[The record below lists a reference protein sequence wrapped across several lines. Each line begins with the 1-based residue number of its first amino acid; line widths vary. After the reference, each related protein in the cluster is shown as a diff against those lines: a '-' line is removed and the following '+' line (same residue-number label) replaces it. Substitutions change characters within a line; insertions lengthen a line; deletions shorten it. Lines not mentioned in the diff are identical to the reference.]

1 MKMRSATKHVLGC
14 VVSAALGAGGLAV
27 STAQADS
34 QVNLSLV
41 GPTTPVTVNQTIDI
55 KLRATQEQIANLVG
69 TSFVAIDCILQWNP
83 KQLQL
88 VGLTTAGSVPLL
100 SSYFPTPAN
109 DYTGINESSPPADGT
124 ALYYALAPLGQSVQ
138 VPLTGVQVVTF
149 RFRVRTAF
157 SSSTVSILP
166 ALTVLNPADTVVY
179 DGTVPGLD
187 VTGTLAGVTVTQ
199 APACPADLDRN
210 SVVNSADLAILL
222 NSWGFSG
229 PADINGSGAV
239 DASDLA
245 IMLGAWG
252 TCSGT

>member
-1 MKMRSATKHVLGC
+1 MRSATKHVLGC

-41 GPTTPVTVNQTIDI
+41 GPTTPVAVNQTIDI

-88 VGLTTAGSVPLL
+88 IGLTTAGSVPLL

-124 ALYYALAPLGQSVQ
+124 ALY
-138 VPLTGVQVVTF
+138 
-149 RFRVRTAF
+149 
-157 SSSTVSILP
+157 
-166 ALTVLNPADTVVY
+166 
-179 DGTVPGLD
+179 
-187 VTGTLAGVTVTQ
+187 
-199 APACPADLDRN
+199 
-210 SVVNSADLAILL
+210 
-222 NSWGFSG
+222 
-229 PADINGSGAV
+229 
-239 DASDLA
+239 
-245 IMLGAWG
+245 
-252 TCSGT
+252 

>member
-1 MKMRSATKHVLGC
+1 MRTTTTHALCSTIAASVAAIGC
-14 VVSAALGAGGLAV
+14 MHSAAL
-27 STAQADS
+27 ADS

-41 GPTTPVTVNQTIDI
+41 GPTTAVTVNQVIDV
-55 KLRATQEQIANLVG
+55 KLRATQEQISNLVG
-69 TSFVAIDCILQWNP
+69 TSFVAIDCILNWNP

-100 SSYFPTPAN
+100 SSYFPTPAS
-109 DYTGINESSPPADGT
+109 DYTGINEANPPADGT
-124 ALYYALAPLGQSVQ
+124 ALYYALAPLGNPVQ

-157 SSSTVSILP
+157 TTSTVSILP
-166 ALTVLNPADTVVY
+166 NLTVLTPTDTVVY

-187 VTGTLAGVTVTQ
+187 VTGTLASATVSQ

-210 SVVNSADLAILL
+210 GAVNSADLAILL
-222 NSWGFSG
+222 NQWGFAG

-252 TCSGT
+252 SCSGT